1 MASPNFSLVEFFKKL
16 YYKREESSTTDF
28 TVVCQDDSEI
38 PVHSVVLI
46 AWSDVLEMTMTAD
59 FKESHEKK
67 IHLRTYSTKT
77 VQQFIRFLYGFE
89 LEQNDMQL
97 AKDMTIMGVIY
108 NIPTLQKAAAKALVQ
123 HSKIDNIIEIL
134 DFVKNYSG
142 TDVADALCYQLVK
155 DERLRLT
162 LQSSGE
168 AAAVWGRYFYGQF
181 MFIGEYNSAPAFQRK
196 LGAISFW
203 TAFLYKHKSR
213 SQEVKSKSRSTKSR
227 STT

>member
-89 LEQNDMQL
+89 LEQNDLQL
-97 AKDMTIMGVIY
+97 AKDMTIMGGIY

-123 HSKIDNIIEIL
+123 HSKIDKHNRDTGLRQELFWNRCCRCSLLPACQGRTSPIDSAVFRRGSCCVGKIL
-134 DFVKNYSG
+134 LRPVHVHRG
-142 TDVADALCYQLVK
+142 VQLGPGVPK
-155 DERLRLT
+155 KT
-162 LQSSGE
+162 
-168 AAAVWGRYFYGQF
+168 
-181 MFIGEYNSAPAFQRK
+181 
-196 LGAISFW
+196 
-203 TAFLYKHKSR
+203 R
-213 SQEVKSKSRSTKSR
+213 SN
-227 STT
+227 